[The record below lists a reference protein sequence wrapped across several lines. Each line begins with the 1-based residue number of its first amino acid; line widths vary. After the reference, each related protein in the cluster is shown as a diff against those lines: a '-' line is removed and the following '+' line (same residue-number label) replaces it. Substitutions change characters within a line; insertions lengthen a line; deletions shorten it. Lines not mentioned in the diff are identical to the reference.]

1 MGLGLDKSLPRKRA
15 MKRILSLDGEWGFRR
30 ITESTVDD
38 LAIPVQKG
46 RERRMKVPGNWHTE
60 GEDFAGSALYTREF
74 QAPALAQGQAAF
86 IRVKGSDYYTLIRL
100 NDTILGRHE
109 GYFQTYDLNATTAIR
124 DQNRLDV
131 FVISPK
137 ENKKIWPHEKYLVK
151 GVFNHHDARP
161 GAWDSDHGQDGN
173 TGGLWGG
180 VELVVAEGIL
190 IRNVRVTPVRL
201 KDGRAVAEVR
211 LSLLN
216 LGPAA
221 EYDLEAAFEGYNF
234 KAKVEKSDRVRLFLP
249 HGDSEAV
256 LTRVFDEP
264 HWWWTWDQGASDLY
278 RATVT
283 VSDKHGCPVEQET
296 AVFGLR
302 EIKVTADWEFF
313 LNGRKFFP
321 RGSNIIPEE
330 YLSRYGEVEA
340 KRDVGL
346 IRMANLNT
354 IRVHAHV
361 NRREFYDACD
371 EAGIMVW
378 QDFALQWS
386 YERSGAFMQNACR
399 QIKDMVRQFYNHPS
413 ICVWCCHNEP
423 STNREELDPVLAKA
437 VSEEDASRFVDTA
450 SDFRYHPYPGWYW
463 CDSALKD
470 SFGAI
475 GESSKLVSEFG
486 AQALPSVAALKK
498 MFKPSELWPP
508 DWKAW
513 ALRDFQF
520 NQTFNVARVPMGKS
534 LAEFVKNSQDYQAK
548 LVKDYVESLRI
559 RKYKP
564 VNAFFHF
571 MFADCWPSIT
581 WSVLDYERNPKAG
594 FFALQ
599 TACQPL
605 LPIWRNMSPQ
615 INLGENLNWGGRFLQ
630 HLVLVNDWPK
640 EFKNLRV
647 ELTVQDP
654 RGKTIHRE
662 NQVCPLVPADSVTR
676 PFENEGEHHGDGT
689 KPARSDKKGPAGNYT
704 VRVRVLQG
712 RTLVAENAET
722 IRVVPKKPCV

>member
-1 MGLGLDKSLPRKRA
+1 
-15 MKRILSLDGEWGFRR
+15 MKRILSLDGEWLFRR
-30 ITESTVDD
+30 ITESTVDE
-38 LAIPVQKG
+38 LAIPTPESK
-46 RERRMKVPGNWHTE
+46 ERRMKVPGNWCPE

-74 QAPALAQGQAAF
+74 QAPALAPGQAAF
-86 IRVKGSDYYTLIRL
+86 LRVKGSDYFTMARL
-100 NDTILGRHE
+100 NDKVLGRHE
-109 GYFQTYDLNATTAIR
+109 GYFQTFDLDATTALR
-124 DQNRLDV
+124 DQNRLDL

-137 ENKKIWPHEKYLVK
+137 ENKKIWPHEKYLIK

-161 GAWDSDHGQDGN
+161 GSWDDDHGQDGN

-180 VELVVAEGIL
+180 VELVIAEGIL
-190 IRNVRVTPVRL
+190 LKGVRVTPVRL

-216 LGPAA
+216 LGEAG
-221 EYDLEAAFEGYNF
+221 EYDLEVAFEGKNF
-234 KAKVEKSDRVRLFLP
+234 KSQVERCDRLRSFLP
-249 HGDSEAV
+249 KGVSEAV
-256 LTRVFDEP
+256 MTHLFEAPR
-264 HWWWTWDQGASDLY
+264 WWWTWDQGPSHLY

-283 VSDKHGCPVEQET
+283 VSDLQGCPVEQESVT
-296 AVFGLR
+296 FGLR
-302 EIKVTADWEFF
+302 EIQVTKDWEFI

-321 RGSNIIPEE
+321 RGSNIIPAE
-330 YLSRYGEVEA
+330 YLSQYGA
-340 KRDVGL
+340 SQARRDVGL
-346 IRMANLNT
+346 MRKANLNT

-371 EAGIMVW
+371 ETGIMVW

-423 STNREELDPVLAKA
+423 SVNRDELDPVLAKA

-470 SFGAI
+470 VFGAI
-475 GESSKLVSEFG
+475 GEPTQLVSEFG
-486 AQALPSVAALKK
+486 AQALPSVAQLKK

-513 ALRDFQF
+513 ELRDFQF
-520 NQTFNVARVPMGKS
+520 HQTFNVARVPMGKS
-534 LAEFVKNSQDYQAK
+534 LAEFVKNSQAYQAR
-548 LVKDYVESLRI
+548 LVKDYIESLRI
-559 RKYKP
+559 RKYQP
-564 VNAFFHF
+564 VNGLFHF

-594 FFALQ
+594 YFALQ
-599 TACQPL
+599 AACQPL
-605 LPIWRNMSPQ
+605 LPIWRNMAPQ
-615 INLGENLNWGGRFLQ
+615 LNLGENLNWGGRFLKQ
-630 HLVLVNDWPK
+630 LVLVNDWPK
-640 EFKNLRV
+640 EFKDLQV

-662 NQVCPLVPADSVTR
+662 RKLCPSVPADSVTR
-676 PFENEGEHHGDGT
+676 PFEHEGEHHGDGT
-689 KPARSDKKGPAGNYT
+689 QAPRSAKNGPVGDYT
-704 VRVRVLQG
+704 VRIRLRQG
-712 RTLVAENAET
+712 GKVVGENTET
-722 IRVVPKKPCV
+722 IRVVHKKPLV